1 MSKVKFEL
9 DIRGLNEL
17 MKSPEMQSI
26 LDQEGAKIAGRASGM
41 SGEQFGHRT
50 HVADYV
56 AITNVYPDSKEA
68 ARDNYNNNTLLK
80 ALHS

>member
-17 MKSPEMQSI
+17 MKSPEMKSI
-26 LDQEGAKIAGRASGM
+26 LDQEGAKVAGRASGM

>member
-9 DIRGLNEL
+9 DTRGLNEL

-26 LDQEGAKIAGRASGM
+26 LDQEGAKVAGRASGM